1 MDDTAI
7 IELYHRREE
16 RAIIESDRKYGG
28 MCRSIALRLLGL
40 REDAEECVND
50 TWYAVWNK
58 IPPDRPASLGAF
70 LGRITRNLSIS
81 RWRRN
86 HAQKRY
92 DGIEILLSELEDC
105 VPSPSTVEAAVERQ
119 VLAAAISDW
128 LDTLED
134 TDRWLFIRRYW
145 YADSVKELAAELKEQ
160 PNNCSQRLLRLRKGL
175 RVFLE
180 SKGVEL

>member
-58 IPPDRPASLGAF
+58 IPPDRPASGASF
-70 LGRITRNLSIS
+70 SS
-81 RWRRN
+81 
-86 HAQKRY
+86 
-92 DGIEILLSELEDC
+92 
-105 VPSPSTVEAAVERQ
+105 SP
-119 VLAAAISDW
+119 
-128 LDTLED
+128 
-134 TDRWLFIRRYW
+134 
-145 YADSVKELAAELKEQ
+145 
-160 PNNCSQRLLRLRKGL
+160 
-175 RVFLE
+175 
-180 SKGVEL
+180 

>member
-1 MDDTAI
+1 M
-7 IELYHRREE
+7 
-16 RAIIESDRKYGG
+16 
-28 MCRSIALRLLGL
+28 
-40 REDAEECVND
+40 
-50 TWYAVWNK
+50 
-58 IPPDRPASLGAF
+58 
-70 LGRITRNLSIS
+70 
-81 RWRRN
+81 
-86 HAQKRY
+86 
-92 DGIEILLSELEDC
+92 
-105 VPSPSTVEAAVERQ
+105 PSPSTVEAAVERQ